1 MAVCMIHP
9 TAVVSPQ
16 AQIDPTAEIGPWCVI
31 DGPIHIGPRSVLM
44 NGVAV
49 YGDVRIGADNHI
61 GAHTAIG
68 GRPQDPAYQ
77 NEPTRVEIGDR
88 NQIFEYVSVHRGTVR
103 GDGCTRLGDDNMVMA
118 YSHLAHDVQV
128 GQGSRITAYC
138 GISGHCQIGDHAVI
152 SGMVGMQQ
160 FVRVGAYAFVSG
172 HAAIT
177 QDVLPYSVAF
187 GTACPAYLHGVNLI
201 GLERHGLT
209 KADLHRLR
217 QVMQLWRDHTRT
229 AQSVLEHLAQAW
241 GDHAQVRE
249 IIAFAKASTR
259 GVLR

>member
-1 MAVCMIHP
+1 MIHP
-9 TAVVSPQ
+9 TAVIS
-16 AQIDPTAEIGPWCVI
+16 AAAHIDPTAEIGPWCVI
-31 DGPIHIGPRSVLM
+31 DGPVHIGPGTVLM

-68 GRPQDPAYQ
+68 GRPQDPSYQ
-77 NEPTRVEIGDR
+77 NEATRVEIGHR
-88 NQIFEYVSVHRGTVR
+88 NQIFEYVSIHRGTVR

-128 GQGSRITAYC
+128 GSGSRITAYC

-152 SGMVGMQQ
+152 SGMVGLQQ

-201 GLERHGLT
+201 GLERHGLA

-217 QVMQLWRDHTRT
+217 QVMQLWKDHTRT
-229 AQSVLEHLAQAW
+229 AQSVLEQLRQQW
-241 GDHAQVRE
+241 GDQPQVRD
-249 IIAFAKASTR
+249 IIAFAEATTR